1 MRIAVCDDCPTA
13 RKETEKLI
21 DRWAADSDIKL
32 ELFLY
37 DNGDELLKTAVVS
50 RFDVVFL
57 DIIMPLLNGMDTA
70 RELRR
75 LDADV
80 PIVFLTSSPD
90 FALESYE
97 VKATN
102 YLLKPVEPKKLT
114 TVLDECAEKI
124 GKEPDSVV
132 LKTALGWQKLYFK
145 NIEFAEAQNKH
156 VVLHLR
162 DGRLVE
168 TGETL
173 RSIEEKFTVADG
185 FFKCHRSYIV
195 YLPNV
200 DRFNGTDI
208 ITRSGCGIP
217 IARGCGKAFKEAYF
231 TAMFNE

>member
-1 MRIAVCDDCPTA
+1 MKIAVCDDCSTA

-21 DRWAADSDIKL
+21 KQWAADSDIKL
-32 ELFLY
+32 ELLLY

-102 YLLKPVEPKKLT
+102 YLLKPVEPKKLK
-114 TVLDECAEKI
+114 TVLDECSEKI
-124 GKEPDSVV
+124 GKEPDNVV
-132 LKTALGWQKLYFK
+132 LKTAFGWQKLYFK

-173 RSIEEKFTVADG
+173 RSIESSQWRTDF
-185 FFKCHRSYIV
+185 S
-195 YLPNV
+195 NV
-200 DRFNGTDI
+200 
-208 ITRSGCGIP
+208 
-217 IARGCGKAFKEAYF
+217 IAV
-231 TAMFNE
+231 T

>member
-1 MRIAVCDDCPTA
+1 MKIAVCDDCPVA
-13 RKETEKLI
+13 RKSTENMINK
-21 DRWAADSDIKL
+21 WAADSEIKT

-37 DNGDELLKTAVVS
+37 DNGDELLKSAHTN
-50 RFDVVFL
+50 RFDMVLL

-75 LDADV
+75 LDAAV

-97 VKATN
+97 VKAAN
-102 YLLKPVEPKKLT
+102 YLLKPLNAEKLKKM
-114 TVLDECAEKI
+114 LDECAEKI
-124 GKEPDSVV
+124 GKEPDNAV